1 MIAFVSLLILAI
13 CAFSLFIFLSLARV
27 NRFHWY
33 FIFIKEPA
41 FCVNEYFIA
50 SAFNFINYYSYF
62 YHILWWLVVL
72 TFFVSGQWGHCYPG
86 CGLGCPPGPWQA
98 WSWGRWVIPAQGL
111 GQCMGSVDTAT
122 GTVCWAR
129 WRPQQTGLQMP
140 WRESGSGSLPWIS
153 RGPPPPRPLARES
166 GLSCF
171 CLLICPHPLVTM
183 GCRPHQPPHQHEN
196 NGQGTQSSAA
206 PQCPGCCWSTFAQ
219 PFRIL
224 LWLPGDIPRVLG
236 SV

>member
-1 MIAFVSLLILAI
+1 M
-13 CAFSLFIFLSLARV
+13 SLASEATATLGVDLGVRLDPDRPGPGADESFLLRV
-27 NRFHWY
+27 WG
-33 FIFIKEPA
+33 
-41 FCVNEYFIA
+41 
-50 SAFNFINYYSYF
+50 SAWA
-62 YHILWWLVVL
+62 LL
-72 TFFVSGQWGHCYPG
+72 TLPRALCA
-86 CGLGCPPGPWQA
+86 GLGG
-98 WSWGRWVIPAQGL
+98 GRPVG
-111 GQCMGSVDTAT
+111 
-122 GTVCWAR
+122 
-129 WRPQQTGLQMP
+129 PQQTGLQMP

-224 LWLPGDIPRVLG
+224 L
-236 SV
+236 